1 MSNEMK
7 LRNTNLISIDL
18 FIIFLLFW
26 TNLFSQWNFNL
37 SLDQAYNDNPFRL
50 PEQQESWISSIN
62 FGIQHD
68 FNNFFINYQG
78 SYNYFEA
85 IDVRNFYWH
94 EAGVGFNSQKTN
106 FGIYAEQRV
115 NQTDYNIYN
124 YSMLT
129 GYFNQQFQFGNL
141 NWLWSNDVF
150 YNNYSELL
158 QLNNWE
164 INSNIRIHRTF
175 QTRTTL
181 MGGTGI
187 YYKRYTNSEQTVTY
201 DTTSNQIMASILG
214 NGKQG
219 SGGGKGTGGRRYD
232 MTGSG
237 GGYFSQTVYADFEVP
252 SITQIRFWTRLAQSL
267 TSTTGL
273 AVQYNYQNLFSESA
287 RFVTGI
293 SYNYSE
299 ESEIFDDPMG
309 YKGSSIGGELTQLIF
324 NGMILKGTFYYKDKQ
339 YVSQGAY
346 IDAEVYDGS
355 SLRSDINKTFWIY
368 IQKRVGI
375 NFRGGSDLVLKF
387 NYQWISNQSNSY
399 WYNYSNQQVSLGL
412 EFQF

>member
-1 MSNEMK
+1 MKMK
-7 LRNTNLISIDL
+7 LRNINLISIT
-18 FIIFLLFW
+18 IVIMLLLYW

-50 PEQQESWISSIN
+50 PEQQESWISSLT
-62 FGIQHD
+62 FGIQRD
-68 FNNFFINYQG
+68 FNNLFINYHG

-94 EAGVGFNSQKTN
+94 QAGIEFNSQKIN
-106 FGIYAEQRV
+106 FGINVEQRV

-129 GYFNQQFQFGNL
+129 GYFNQQFQLAQF
-141 NWLWSNDVF
+141 NWLWSNSAF
-150 YNNYSELL
+150 YNNYSELS

-164 INSNIRIHRTF
+164 INSNVRIHRTF
-175 QTRTTL
+175 SSRTTL
-181 MGGTGI
+181 MSGTGI
-187 YYKRYTNSEQTVTY
+187 YYKRYTNSEQTLAI

-214 NGKQG
+214 NGRG
-219 SGGGKGTGGRRYD
+219 DSGGGRHG
-232 MTGSG
+232 MIGSG

-252 SITQIRFWTRLAQSL
+252 SITQIRLWTRLAQSL

-273 AVQYNYQNLFSESA
+273 AVQYNYQDLLSESA
-287 RFVTGI
+287 RFITGI

-324 NGMILKGTFYYKDKQ
+324 GRMTLKGSFYYKNKQ
-339 YVSQGAY
+339 YVSQGIY
-346 IDAEVYDGS
+346 SDAETYDGAI
-355 SLRSDINKTFWIY
+355 LRSDINKTFWIY
-368 IQKRVGI
+368 LQKRVGI

-387 NYQWISNQSNSY
+387 NYQWINNQSNSY
-399 WYNYSNQQVSLGL
+399 WYDYSNQQVSLGL

>member
-1 MSNEMK
+1 MK
-7 LRNTNLISIDL
+7 LKNINLILIGAV
-18 FIIFLLFW
+18 IILLIFC

-50 PEQQESWISSIN
+50 PEQQESWISSFTIEIQRD
-62 FGIQHD
+62 FG
-68 FNNFFINYQG
+68 NFFINYHG

-94 EAGVGFNSQKTN
+94 LAGIGFNSQKTKY
-106 FGIYAEQRV
+106 GINVEQRV

-129 GYFNQQFQFGNL
+129 GYFNQQFQFAKF
-141 NWLWSNDVF
+141 NWLWSNGAS
-150 YNNYSELL
+150 YNDYSELS

-175 QTRTTL
+175 PSRTTL
-181 MGGTGI
+181 MGGTEI
-187 YYKRYTNSEQTVTY
+187 YYKRYTNSEQTLAI
-201 DTTSNQIMASILG
+201 DTTNNQIMASILG
-214 NGKQG
+214 NGKGG
-219 SGGGKGTGGRRYD
+219 SGSGRHG
-232 MTGSG
+232 MIGSG
-237 GGYFSQTVYADFEVP
+237 GGYFSSTVYANFEVP
-252 SITQIRFWTRLAQSL
+252 SISQIRLWGRLAQSL
-267 TSTTGL
+267 TSSTGI
-273 AVQYNYQNLFSESA
+273 AVQYNYQDLLSESA

-293 SYNYSE
+293 SYNYNE

-309 YKGSSIGGELTQLIF
+309 YKSSSIGGELTQLLF
-324 NGMILKGTFYYKDKQ
+324 GGMILKSAYYFKDKR
-339 YVSQGAY
+339 YVSQGIY
-346 IDAEVYDGS
+346 TDAETYDGS

-368 IQKRVGI
+368 LQKRVGI

-387 NYQWISNQSNSY
+387 KYQWINNQSNSY
-399 WYNYSNQQVSLGL
+399 WYDYSNQQVSLGL